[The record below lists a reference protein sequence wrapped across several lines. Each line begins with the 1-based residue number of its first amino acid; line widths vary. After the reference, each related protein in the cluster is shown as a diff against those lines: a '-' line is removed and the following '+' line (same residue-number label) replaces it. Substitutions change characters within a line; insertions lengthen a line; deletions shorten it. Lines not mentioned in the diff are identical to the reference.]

1 MNKKTLTIIAVA
13 ALAFFYFKAKA
24 AGIKKPVKKKLKPV
38 ITPLP
43 LQNITE
49 KEFYGTK
56 ADYKAGEV
64 SDLALTPG
72 TALSVANAAGLISS
86 SKVSNDIAN
95 MPISN
100 EILKAMRPGR
110 CN

>member
-1 MNKKTLTIIAVA
+1 MDKKTLTVVSIA
-13 ALAFFYFKAKA
+13 ALAFYYFKTRA
-24 AGIKKPVKKKLKPV
+24 AGVKKPAKKKLKPV

-49 KEFYGTK
+49 QEYYGTK
-56 ADYKAGEV
+56 ADYKAGV
-64 SDLALTPG
+64 ASDISLTPG
-72 TALSVANAAGLISS
+72 GALSVANAAGLISS
-86 SKVSNDIAN
+86 SKVSTDISN

-100 EILKAMRPGR
+100 EIAKAMRPGR

>member
-1 MNKKTLTIIAVA
+1 MNKKTLTVVAIA
-13 ALAFFYFKAKA
+13 ALVFFYFKTRG
-24 AGIKKPVKKKLKPV
+24 AGVKKPAKKKLRPV

-49 KEFYGTK
+49 KEYYGSK
-56 ADYKAGEV
+56 AEYKAGEV
-64 SDLALTPG
+64 NDLAVTPAV
-72 TALSVANAAGLISS
+72 ALNMPNAAGLISS
-86 SKVSNDIAN
+86 SKVSSDISS

-100 EILKAMRPGR
+100 EIANAMRPGR